1 MELTENQLM
10 NLKTTLYSGSMELY
24 EPINMVLELRP
35 NSVLVKKLRIWG
47 TNDPT
52 DTYEINYGTISFIWK
67 HRLKVL
73 TKSQLLNK
81 LETVRKRVEELI
93 QEEHEQNEFTQ
104 SDKSRKTKSSKK
116 KFGIMYRKKIKHLN
130 LVLKDISE
138 VIDWNRKNR
147 K

>member
-1 MELTENQLM
+1 M
-10 NLKTTLYSGSMELY
+10 
-24 EPINMVLELRP
+24 
-35 NSVLVKKLRIWG
+35 
-47 TNDPT
+47 
-52 DTYEINYGTISFIWK
+52 
-67 HRLKVL
+67 L
-73 TKSQLLNK
+73 TKSQILNK

>member
-10 NLKTTLYSGSMELY
+10 NLKTTLYSGVMELY

-47 TNDPT
+47 TNEPT
-52 DTYEINYGTISFIWK
+52 DTYEINYNKIGLIWK
-67 HRLKVL
+67 GRLKVL
-73 TKSQLLNK
+73 TKSQLLGK

-93 QEEHEQNEFTQ
+93 QEEHQQNEFTQ

>member
-10 NLKTTLYSGSMELY
+10 NLKTTLYSGSMELQ

-47 TNDPT
+47 TNSPT

-73 TKSQLLNK
+73 TKSQILNK
-81 LETVRKRVEELI
+81 LETVRKRGEELI

-104 SDKSRKTKSSKK
+104 SDKSYTSISSKK

>member
-10 NLKTTLYSGSMELY
+10 NLKTTLYSGAMELH

-47 TNDPT
+47 TNEPT
-52 DTYEINYGTISFIWK
+52 DTYEINYNKIGFIWK

-73 TKSQLLNK
+73 TKSQMVGK
-81 LETVRKRVEELI
+81 LEAVRKRVEELI
-93 QEEHEQNEFTQ
+93 QEEHQQNEFIQ
-104 SDKSRKTKSSKK
+104 SDKSYKSKSSKK

>member
-10 NLKTTLYSGSMELY
+10 NLKTTLYSGSMELK

-73 TKSQLLNK
+73 TKSQILNK

-116 KFGIMYRKKIKHLN
+116 KYGIMYRKKIKHLN

>member
-10 NLKTTLYSGSMELY
+10 NLKTTLYSGVMELY

-104 SDKSRKTKSSKK
+104 SDKSYTSISSKK
-116 KFGIMYRKKIKHLN
+116 KYGIMYRKKIKHLN

>member
-10 NLKTTLYSGSMELY
+10 NLKTTLYSGVMELY

-73 TKSQLLNK
+73 TKSQILNK

>member
-10 NLKTTLYSGSMELY
+10 NLKTTLYSGSMELK

-47 TNDPT
+47 TNEPT
-52 DTYEINYGTISFIWK
+52 DTYEINYNKIGFIWQ

-73 TKSQLLNK
+73 TKSQILDK

-104 SDKSRKTKSSKK
+104 SDKSYKSKSSKK
-116 KFGIMYRKKIKHLN
+116 KYGIMYRKKIKHLN

>member
-10 NLKTTLYSGSMELY
+10 NLKTTLYSGSMELE

-47 TNDPT
+47 TNSPT

-73 TKSQLLNK
+73 TKSQILNK
-81 LETVRKRVEELI
+81 LETVRKRGEELI

-104 SDKSRKTKSSKK
+104 SDKSYTSISSKK
-116 KFGIMYRKKIKHLN
+116 KYGIMYRKKIKHLN

>member
-10 NLKTTLYSGSMELY
+10 NLKTTLYSGAMELY

-47 TNDPT
+47 TNEPT
-52 DTYEINYGTISFIWK
+52 DTYEINYNKIGFIWK
-67 HRLKVL
+67 GRLKVL
-73 TKSQLLNK
+73 TKSQMVGK
-81 LETVRKRVEELI
+81 LEAVRKRVEELI
-93 QEEHEQNEFTQ
+93 QEEHQQNEFIQ
-104 SDKSRKTKSSKK
+104 SDKSYKSKSSKK

>member
-10 NLKTTLYSGSMELY
+10 NLKTTLYSGVMELY

>member
-1 MELTENQLM
+1 MALTENQLM
-10 NLKTTLYSGSMELY
+10 NLKTTLYSGAMELK

-47 TNDPT
+47 TNEPT
-52 DTYEINYGTISFIWK
+52 DTYEINYNKIGFIWK

-73 TKSQLLNK
+73 TKSQILK
-81 LETVRKRVEELI
+81 YLETVRERVEELI
-93 QEEHEQNEFTQ
+93 QEEHQQNEFIQ
-104 SDKSRKTKSSKK
+104 SDRSYKSKSSKK

>member
-10 NLKTTLYSGSMELY
+10 NLKTTLYSGAMEFQ

-35 NSVLVKKLRIWG
+35 NNVLVKKLRIWG
-47 TNDPT
+47 TNSPS
-52 DTYEINYGTISFIWK
+52 DTYEINYNKISFIWK

-73 TKSQLLNK
+73 TKSQILNK

-93 QEEHEQNEFTQ
+93 QEEHEQDEFTQ
-104 SDKSRKTKSSKK
+104 SDKSYTSISSKK
-116 KFGIMYRKKIKHLN
+116 KYGIIYRKKIKHLN

>member
-73 TKSQLLNK
+73 TKSQILNK

>member
-10 NLKTTLYSGSMELY
+10 NLKTTLYSGAMELK

-47 TNDPT
+47 TNEPT
-52 DTYEINYGTISFIWK
+52 DTYEISYNSIGFIWK

-73 TKSQLLNK
+73 TESQLLNK
-81 LETVRKRVEELI
+81 LETVRKSVEELI
-93 QEEHEQNEFTQ
+93 QKEHERNEFTQ
-104 SDKSRKTKSSKK
+104 SDKSYTSISRKK
-116 KFGIMYRKKIKHLN
+116 KCGIMYRKKIKHLN